1 MILYKK
7 IKSDI
12 LFIEDIINKQ
22 HKNKILINTEM
33 IESLINGIM
42 NINNF
47 IKEIISYVAKI
58 NTGQQLNAEVL
69 TNLFNKYDENCKNIN
84 LIIKPLIQN
93 YLPKMKYLLIDETE
107 TDYNIDD
114 YDDSDIEYN
123 EDSYDETDES
133 DSETESES
141 DDEIINKQNNE
152 KKNNVIVSPSN
163 FKPKYGQVYIKPIQ
177 INGQINGQVNN
188 GNYQRDKQINKQDN
202 YQINRQINK
211 QNNHQVNEQK
221 NEPINKNIV
230 NKDINQQQNNRNIHK
245 NKIKTVNT
253 QANRLL
259 NMLISSYK

>member
-177 INGQINGQVNN
+177 INGQVNN
-188 GNYQRDKQINKQDN
+188 GNYQRDKQINKQYN